1 MGDTKPDDESP
12 ALVAEATVARRI
24 RFERENRDWS
34 PAKLAQQM
42 TAAGYPLN
50 QSAIW
55 RIENGDPPRRVNLEE
70 AVGFAKVFEMGLE
83 DLITPV
89 GAMATPELRRRLRN
103 VLEATRAYQEA
114 EAAAYRAVE
123 ALADYADSR
132 PEQADVI
139 KDISLSVLLSP
150 DEPHLTEDVPESFLE
165 DFSLYDESTRKLA
178 FAFRARHHIGMRPG
192 ETLDPNADS

>member
-1 MGDTKPDDESP
+1 MGETKPGDESP
-12 ALVAEATVARRI
+12 ALVAEATVAQRI
-24 RFERENRDWS
+24 RFERENRAWS

-89 GAMATPELRRRLRN
+89 GAVATPELKRRLRN
-103 VLEATRAYQEA
+103 VMDAVRAYQEA
-114 EAAAYRAVE
+114 EAAAYRAVA
-123 ALADYADSR
+123 ALAEYADSR

-139 KDISLSVLLSP
+139 RDISVSVLLSP
-150 DEPHLTEDVPESFLE
+150 DEPYLTDNVPESFLE
-165 DFSLYDESTRKLA
+165 DFAQYDESTRKLA
-178 FAFRARHHIGMRPG
+178 FAFRARHSMGMRPG
-192 ETLDPNADS
+192 ETLESNTDS